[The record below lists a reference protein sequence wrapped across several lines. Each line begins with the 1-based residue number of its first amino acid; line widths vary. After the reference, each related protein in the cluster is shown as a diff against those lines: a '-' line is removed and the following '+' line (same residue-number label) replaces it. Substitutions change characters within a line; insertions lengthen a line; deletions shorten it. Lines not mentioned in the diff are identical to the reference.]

1 MSPKRLDGQTVIITG
16 ANSGI
21 GREAAREL
29 SRRGA
34 RVILACRDVLKAERV
49 AAEISRETGRNDV
62 VVQQLDLASLESV
75 RNFSERIIKTEQRLD
90 ILINN
95 AGDDFAKR

>member
-1 MSPKRLDGQTVIITG
+1 MIITG

-21 GREAAREL
+21 GRETAREL
-29 SRRGA
+29 SKRGA

-49 AAEISRETGRNDV
+49 AADISKETGRKDV
-62 VVQQLDLASLESV
+62 IVQQLDLASLESV
-75 RNFSERIIKTEQRLD
+75 RKFAERIQKSESRLD

-95 AGDDFAKR
+95 AGTSC